1 MILNLGET
9 YIDGHSS
16 EKAQKI
22 LAACDTLG
30 LPLLQVRTTD
40 SGFIVPNEVADELER
55 MSVPAWAGE
64 SAVF

>member
-1 MILNLGET
+1 MILELGQT
-9 YIDGHSS
+9 YLDGHAR
-16 EKAQKI
+16 ETAERI
-22 LAACDTLG
+22 LTACETLG
-30 LPLLQVRTTD
+30 VPPLKVRTTD